1 MGKVQPLLVDLKQAD
16 QAKQLV
22 TNAKRLR
29 QSSVPETR
37 EKVFINPY
45 LTRAEA
51 AAAYQVRVQRRLAQ
65 QHRNERLNGGNHSD
79 TNVNINSGN
88 NNNPPLADLQS
99 NRRPP
104 LNPTAD
110 PFNPVTTSM
119 AVHAI

>member
-1 MGKVQPLLVDLKQAD
+1 MGKIQPLLVHLKQTD

-22 TNAKRLR
+22 TDAKRLR
-29 QSSVPETR
+29 QSSDPETR

-51 AAAYQVRVQRRLAQ
+51 AAAYQVRVQRRLAL
-65 QHRNERLNGGNHSD
+65 QHRNERLNGGNHVG
-79 TNVNINSGN
+79 VNINSGNN

-110 PFNPVTTSM
+110 PFNPTTTST